1 MRAPTASKWSVKNPA
16 EFFESAAV
24 AAPWQHAQH
33 VCCVEEAEETLSLLQ
48 TSWRAF
54 ARSSSATLPGMLE
67 MLQNEGSVFS

>member
-24 AAPWQHAQH
+24 VEPRQHAQH

-48 TSWRAF
+48 T
-54 ARSSSATLPGMLE
+54 
-67 MLQNEGSVFS
+67 